1 MRRHM
6 PESEPVTPISSDNI
20 ISATKV
26 GFISNGYNLLS
37 RTILHKGSFTLA
49 NQGVVSATNFLTG
62 VAIGR
67 FCTKDQFG
75 LYMLGFSIILFVTDL
90 QISLISTPYMIY
102 SPRLKGS
109 DLRLYNGSSLLHQIV
124 FSVLLILAL
133 AAWGGYLFF
142 GLGPPGLAPIL
153 LTLSAV
159 IVFIMMREFIRRFC
173 FANLAM
179 RTSLVFDSLISI
191 LQLSALF
198 LLAHFG
204 FLSANRT
211 IWIIGCACGFGS
223 AAWLLLYRRSFAL
236 RIGQSLI
243 DFKTNWK
250 FAKWV
255 FASGILWAVSMN
267 LYPWFLTVFHGTA
280 SAGEWGAC
288 LGVLGLVN
296 VPLAGIQNFIGP
308 KISNVY
314 AKNGVIELRSFTF
327 KISMLVGSI
336 MSALCCVLYLFG
348 DPLMVFLYGA
358 KYTGNG
364 TVVFVLALSLVAA
377 SLAFAFSRG
386 LFALERADIDFKVNF
401 VPLLILFTFGIWVVR
416 SHGPLGAAYGLLLA
430 NLAAAA
436 VRFFSFTILTRTS
449 VGGASG

>member
-1 MRRHM
+1 MS
-6 PESEPVTPISSDNI
+6 ESDPVIPISSDNI
-20 ISATKV
+20 KSASKV
-26 GFISNGYNLLS
+26 GFIPNGYNLLS
-37 RTILHKGSFTLA
+37 RIILHKGSFTLA

-75 LYMLGFSIILFVTDL
+75 LYMLGFTIVLFVADL
-90 QISLISTPYMIY
+90 QTSLISTPYMIY
-102 SPRLKGS
+102 SPRLKEN
-109 DLRLYNGSSLLHQIV
+109 DLRIYNGSSLLHQVV
-124 FSVLLILAL
+124 FSILLILAL
-133 AAWGGYLFF
+133 AAWGGYLFSGF
-142 GLGPPGLAPIL
+142 GPPGLAPIL
-153 LTLSAV
+153 LSLSAV
-159 IVFIMMREFIRRFC
+159 IGFIMMREFIRRFC

-179 RTSLVFDSLISI
+179 RTSLIFDSFISV
-191 LQLSALF
+191 LQLSGLF
-198 LLAHFG
+198 LLAHLG
-204 FLSANRT
+204 FLSANLA

-223 AAWLLLYRRSFAL
+223 AAWLLLFRSSFAM

-243 DFKTNWK
+243 DFKANWR

-267 LYPWFLTVFHGTA
+267 LYPWFLTLFHGTA

-288 LGVLGLVN
+288 LGVLGLIN
-296 VPLAGIQNFIGP
+296 VPLMGIQNFIGP
-308 KISNVY
+308 KISYVY
-314 AKNGVIELRSFTF
+314 ANNGESGLRSFAF
-327 KISMLVGSI
+327 KTSMLVGII
-336 MSALCCVLYLFG
+336 MSALCYVLYLFG

-364 TVVFVLALSLVAA
+364 SVIFVLALSLVAA

-401 VPLLILFTFGIWVVR
+401 IPLIILFTFGIWFVR
-416 SHGPLGAAYGLLLA
+416 YHGPLGAAYGLLLA

-436 VRFFSFTILTRTS
+436 VRFFSFTVLTRTP
-449 VGGASG
+449 VAGASG